1 MAIPT
6 GSLNTYISNI
16 NENVLLFFLL
26 NPNIHI
32 DLTYHKLNYDYIL
45 TTLNDEINNLI
56 KINVEKMLQTL
67 QPQIVYT
74 DVVNTIIK
82 SYISAIELKSQYN
95 FTNIVD
101 GMITNKGPKHIQE
114 FIDKHNIVKTVYP
127 LDHPADIVI
136 KHNEEIFGISLK
148 QTKGKKK
155 IGWKNPGLGTLNK
168 VVNKTFNTNIEW
180 NNEVNVFRNSSI
192 TVLEQMRKNNL
203 LVDENLVE
211 DFTKITKTKLKYD
224 YVKPSLLNMYNY
236 NEQRWATPNSICS
249 FMYAMGKF
257 LQESYNTKILN
268 YYANQIKYN
277 HETFLHHL
285 TDYWFMCKNQYPNY
299 CKLTALGNKLEDFIV
314 DIEHLYCNDIY
325 EQLHNN
331 VGLAYAGKT
340 GFIIGDLREQKGL
353 IYIRS
358 KWNSMPVVTSFKF
371 TAAPSPQ
378 DITLLSID
386 NFLDIT
392 YNVISDK
399 CFTIDNVLQLQE
411 YFISEDYKL

>member
-1 MAIPT
+1 MAIPI

-16 NENVLLFFLL
+16 NENALLFFLL
-26 NPNIHI
+26 NPHI
-32 DLTYHKLNYDYIL
+32 KLNVQNINYTNML
-45 TTLNDEINNLI
+45 ASLNEKINNLI
-56 KINVEKMLQTL
+56 QLNVEKMLQTL

-74 DVVNTIIK
+74 DVVNTIVK
-82 SYISAIELKSQYN
+82 SYISANELISQYN
-95 FTNIVD
+95 FTNIID
-101 GMITNKGPKHIQE
+101 GMITNRGAKHIQE
-114 FIDKHNIVKTVYP
+114 FINKHNINKNVYP

-136 KHNEEIFGISLK
+136 KHNDEIFGISLK

-168 VVNKTFNTNIEW
+168 IVNKTFNTDIEW
-180 NNEVNVFRNSSI
+180 NNEVNIFRNSSI

-203 LVDENLVE
+203 LVDENLVD
-211 DFTKITKTKLKYD
+211 DFTKISKTKLKYD
-224 YVKPSLLNMYNY
+224 YVKPSLLNMYNS
-236 NEQRWATPNSICS
+236 ETQRWAEQNSICS
-249 FMYAMGKF
+249 FIYSMGKY
-257 LQESYNTKILN
+257 LQEYYNTKILN
-268 YYANQIKYN
+268 YYAHQIKYN
-277 HETFLHHL
+277 HEIFLHHL

-299 CKLTALGNKLEDFIV
+299 CKLTALGNSLDEFNV

-325 EQLHNN
+325 DRLHNN

-378 DITLLSID
+378 DIVLLPID
-386 NFLDIT
+386 NFLDIS
-392 YNVISDK
+392 YNIINDD